1 MLPQWQN
8 YPVINDGG
16 YNYDWLSME
25 DNEAPMTALNKH
37 TVVIS
42 EAYLLPDPN
51 NPIDVA
57 ETEIW
62 TEWLSGFVQPGE
74 PYDEPAS
81 DLVSVQPCRR
91 YAS

>member
-1 MLPQWQN
+1 M
-8 YPVINDGG
+8 INDGG
-16 YNYDWLSME
+16 YPAYNYDWLSFE
-25 DNEAPMTALNKH
+25 DIEAPMTALNKH

-51 NPIDVA
+51 NPVDVA

-62 TEWLSGFVQPGE
+62 TEWFSGFVQPGE

-81 DLVSVQPCRR
+81 DLVSAAFVAH
-91 YAS
+91 YDLD

>member
-1 MLPQWQN
+1 M
-8 YPVINDGG
+8 INDGG
-16 YNYDWLSME
+16 YPAYNYDWLSFE
-25 DNEAPMTALNKH
+25 DIEAPMTALNKH

-51 NPIDVA
+51 NPVDVA

-81 DLVSVQPCRR
+81 DLVSAAFVAH
-91 YAS
+91 YDLD